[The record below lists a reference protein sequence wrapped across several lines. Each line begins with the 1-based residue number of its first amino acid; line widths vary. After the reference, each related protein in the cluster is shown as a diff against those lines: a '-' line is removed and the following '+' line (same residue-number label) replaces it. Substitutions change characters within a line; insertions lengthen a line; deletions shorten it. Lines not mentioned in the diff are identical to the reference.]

1 MVVIEDLTELGTG
14 KVLDVDLC
22 VVGAGAAGVTIAK
35 ELLGSGLRVCL
46 AEAGGTSEESATQEI
61 YEGESVGHPFAV
73 HEGRY
78 RVFGGSATRW
88 GGRCATLDRID
99 FEARDWVHKS
109 GWPIS
114 FTQLAPYYARAK
126 VLSNF
131 EQPWIPDHEVPG
143 ALGIDLPKF
152 GIEGVN
158 PFVWRYAPLG
168 YRLYFNWAR
177 AYGSELKA
185 DSNTRVLLHAN
196 LTAFEG
202 TADGS
207 HIQSITVSSLGGVS
221 MKIKAK
227 AFILCCG
234 GIENARLLLHAPK
247 NVLARLNEFDNLGR
261 YFAQHPRGPIAT
273 LKTTPE
279 TARRLQTLFTVFTR
293 PSGVQY
299 EIGFALSEKAQREH
313 RLLNASAYLTYDAR
327 PESAWKSGA
336 RLLAAFKSG
345 KLYGRA
351 LHDIANAASDT
362 GNVAANFFR
371 RVFQGRPAILP
382 DPLVTI
388 LIDLE
393 QEPNAESR
401 VTLSEQRDPLGM
413 SRAKV
418 DWRIS
423 EIERTTA
430 RYFNGLIAEQL
441 KQLGLG
447 QTDASAWLASSE
459 PLRNDELYG
468 TYHHIGTTRMSK
480 HPVDGVVNEE
490 CRAHG
495 VDNLYLTGCSVFPT
509 GGHANPTL
517 TIVALAIRLSDHLRA
532 QFGKTRGQAQPQA
545 VSA

>member
-1 MVVIEDLTELGTG
+1 VIADLTEFETG
-14 KVLDVDLC
+14 KVLEVDLC

-35 ELLGSGLRVCL
+35 EFLGSGLRVCL
-46 AEAGGTSEESATQEI
+46 AEAGGMQEEPETQEI
-61 YEGESVGHPFAV
+61 YEGESVGHPFDV

-88 GGRCATLDRID
+88 GGRCATLDPID
-99 FEARDWVHKS
+99 FAVRDWVYKS
-109 GWPIS
+109 GWPIGLD
-114 FTQLAPYYARAK
+114 QLKPYYDRAK
-126 VLSNF
+126 VLANF
-131 EQPWIPDHEVPG
+131 ELPWISDDDVP
-143 ALGIDLPKF
+143 AELGIELPQSST
-152 GIEGVN
+152 EGLN

-168 YRLYFNWAR
+168 YRLYFDWGR
-177 AYGSELKA
+177 AYGGELKA
-185 DSNTRVLLHAN
+185 DANTHVLLHAN
-196 LTAFEG
+196 LTALEG

-207 HIQSITVSSLGGVS
+207 HIQSITVSSLNGVS
-221 MKIKAK
+221 MKIKAR
-227 AFILCCG
+227 AFVLCCG
-234 GIENARLLLHAPK
+234 GIENARLLLHAPA
-247 NVLARLNEFDNLGR
+247 NVLGKLNQFDNLGR

-313 RLLNASAYLTYDAR
+313 GLLNASAYLTYDAR

-336 RLLAAFKSG
+336 RLLAAFKSR
-345 KLYGRA
+345 KLYDNV
-351 LHDIANAASDT
+351 LHDIVNVASDT
-362 GNVAANFFR
+362 GNVATNFYR
-371 RVFQGRPAILP
+371 RVFQGHPAILR

-393 QEPNAESR
+393 QDPNPQSR
-401 VTLSEQRDPLGM
+401 VTLSAAKDSLGM
-413 SRAKV
+413 CRAKV
-418 DWRIS
+418 DWRIA

-430 RYFNGLIAEQL
+430 RHFNGLIAQQL

-447 QTDASAWLASSE
+447 QTDASAWLTSGE

-480 HPVDGVVNEE
+480 DPADGAVNAE
-490 CRAHG
+490 CRTHG
-495 VDNLYLTGCSVFPT
+495 VDNLYLSGCSVFPT

-517 TIVALAIRLSDHLRA
+517 TIVALAIRLSDHLRN
-532 QFGKTRGQAQPQA
+532 QFGKVRGPTRQQA